1 MPPSPLSLPTDIAA
15 LQALVLAQQAQLA
28 NRDTEIERLTLL
40 IAKLRRMQFGRR
52 SEQREQMLGQLELSL
67 EELESV
73 RAERSAAASAPERPA
88 EPPHRPSRKPLPAHL
103 PRETVEHRPL
113 ACACPECGGALTSLS
128 GNQGTDPGMLPNLC
142 SWVRAL
148 VE

>member
-88 EPPHRPSRKPLPAHL
+88 EPPHRPSRKPLPAC
-103 PRETVEHRPL
+103 HRPAHWSQL
-113 ACACPECGGALTSLS
+113 MIGTMEPPCDRHIGAT
-128 GNQGTDPGMLPNLC
+128 P
-142 SWVRAL
+142 
-148 VE
+148 